1 MNTWRF
7 SWLVLSLLLVSPNW
21 SVSAGEMPEETTRL
35 FVELIDARAGVEQQ
49 FWRRLGERAPRAYV
63 ENGRGRTARDMRR
76 WRVIEVK
83 RSQLG
88 RLKDELAD
96 SSAVASVHEEKLY
109 YEARVPG
116 DPLFVEQ
123 YALSGMAGVWEKTTG
138 SSSTVIAVL
147 DGGVDLEHEDLR
159 EKIWINRGEVPANNE
174 DDDGNGFV
182 DDVHGWDFI
191 TGGPAAAGV
200 HHATHVAGIAA
211 AASDNGIG
219 VAGVDWGARL
229 MSVRV
234 LSSRGVGREE
244 GMIRGI
250 DYAVANG
257 ADIINMSIVGPASPA
272 LLDAIENAYAAGVV
286 VVAAAGNS
294 GADTA
299 RVNPFPACADVR
311 GINMVIGVGA
321 TDEAGETASFSNY
334 GPCVDVSAP
343 GKNILSTRAG
353 NHYGTMSGTS
363 MSSPFIAGVAGLY
376 LSLNPNAPANEV
388 IEAIVS
394 SRASSGLVD
403 AATVVGAASQVPDNS
418 PEPTPAPPASDGGP
432 VESPGGG
439 GDGGGGEP
447 ASAAGHGESSGEE
460 KPRVAGAATHPKANL
475 ALLAR
480 IKFTFNYVWGRLPTQ
495 MEKTYWGD
503 RVKRGD
509 KRTYPALLGA
519 MQWQK
524 LHKNL

>member
-1 MNTWRF
+1 MRSWRF
-7 SWLVLSLLLVSPNW
+7 SWLVLILLLV
-21 SVSAGEMPEETTRL
+21 VSSRPAFAEETARL
-35 FVELIDARAGVEQQ
+35 FVELVDARAGAEQRS
-49 FWRRLGERAPRAYV
+49 WRQLGERSPRRYTA
-63 ENGRGRTARDMRR
+63 RGQERTARDMRR
-76 WRVIEVK
+76 WRVIEVQK
-83 RSQLG
+83 SQLS
-88 RLKDELAD
+88 RLKVELVGRPG
-96 SSAVASVHEEKLY
+96 VASVHEEKLY
-109 YEARVPG
+109 HEARVPG

-123 YALSGMAGVWEKTTG
+123 YALSGMAGVWEKATG
-138 SSSTVIAVL
+138 SSATVIAVL

-159 EKIWINRGEVPANNE
+159 EKIWINSGEVPANNE

-191 TGGPAAAGV
+191 TGGPAAESV

-234 LSSRGVGREE
+234 LGRSGVGREE
-244 GMIRGI
+244 GMIRAI

-257 ADIINMSIVGPASPA
+257 ADIINMSIEGPTSPV

-299 RVNPFPACADVR
+299 RVEPFPACADV
-311 GINMVIGVGA
+311 GGVNTVIGVGA
-321 TDEAGETASFSNY
+321 TDEEGETASFSNY

-343 GKNILSTRAG
+343 GKNILSTKAG
-353 NHYGTMSGTS
+353 SRYGTMSGTS
-363 MSSPFIAGVAGLY
+363 MSSPFVAGVAGLY
-376 LSLNPNAPANEV
+376 LSLHPNAPVNEV

-394 SRASSGLVD
+394 SRTSSGLVD
-403 AATVVGAASQVPDNS
+403 AATAVSAAPKVPINS
-418 PEPTPAPPASDGGP
+418 PEPTPLPPASDG
-432 VESPGGG
+432 
-439 GDGGGGEP
+439 DGGGGGGGGGGASSEEP
-447 ASAAGHGESSGEE
+447 PPIPTSSAGR
-460 KPRVAGAATHPKANL
+460 PRVAGVATHPKANL
-475 ALLAR
+475 ALLER
-480 IKFTFNYVWGRLPTQ
+480 IKFTFSHVFGRVPTRA
-495 MEKTYWGD
+495 EKTYWGD

-519 MQWQK
+519 MKWQR